1 MAFFSSQQ
9 LKFLPS
15 FCKASA
21 GAFWPWEQNFSLRSH
36 LKLLHFLDIYF
47 FCTFQKLQL
56 SSVPPGVE
64 SALSNAPSLSL
75 LLGLIHPGSPLWKS
89 HFSAFAV
96 AEQRSVYGNSARGV
110 GRGFI
115 QLYPAAVDGPL
126 LPQPAGIAIPGDLT
140 QGFCISM
147 DVWLLG
153 ATKRLISSEAIK
165 TEDLQFITS
174 SALLHF
180 PLFCF
185 HSSDYK

>member
-56 SSVPPGVE
+56 SSEAPGVE
-64 SALSNAPSLSL
+64 SALSNAPFPLPAPGIDPSRLSFMEITFFCL
-75 LLGLIHPGSPLWKS
+75 CRGWAEISVRK
-89 HFSAFAV
+89 FSTWCW
-96 AEQRSVYGNSARGV
+96 E
-110 GRGFI
+110 GFI

-126 LPQPAGIAIPGDLT
+126 LPQPAGITIPGDLT
-140 QGFCISM
+140 QGF
-147 DVWLLG
+147 LYFHG
-153 ATKRLISSEAIK
+153 RLTPRCHQKAHQLWSN
-165 TEDLQFITS
+165 
-174 SALLHF
+174 
-180 PLFCF
+180 
-185 HSSDYK
+185 

>member
-110 GRGFI
+110 GRDLSSFI
-115 QLYPAAVDGPL
+115 QLLWMVPCCLSQLESPFL
-126 LPQPAGIAIPGDLT
+126 GI
-140 QGFCISM
+140 
-147 DVWLLG
+147 WL
-153 ATKRLISSEAIK
+153 R
-165 TEDLQFITS
+165 DFV
-174 SALLHF
+174 F
-180 PLFCF
+180 PWTFD
-185 HSSDYK
+185 S